1 MTKRFLACLLA
12 LVMLLSVS
20 AATAEVVFP
29 LEEEVTLTA
38 FVLGMEGGVNYESNY
53 VTQWIKE
60 KTNINLKFVYAGSGE
75 DGKTKLNLMLYSNEK
90 LPDVFINT
98 RWSKA
103 ECMLYGQEGIV
114 IPLNQYLEN
123 SPNWNRLNELSPARR
138 GDLTMSDGNIYT
150 YGDDNECFHCSHQAR
165 MWIYQPWVDLLN
177 DGVLPTTTDE
187 LYDFLVKVKTQD
199 PNGNGKAD
207 EIPMTG
213 YLDGWATD
221 PFVFISN
228 SFVQNNNFISNTNP
242 TIAGGFVIDGDKIV
256 YNLKTEAYRDALRY
270 MNKLFKEGLLDSQTY
285 TQTSDQCNAT
295 MDNEEHL
302 VAVMGGGPMPQN
314 ADFWGAR
321 PGQWQKWTLLPPL
334 KGPDGVQLAF
344 TGLDNYFGTCVGLV
358 SSDCEHPEL
367 AVAMFDLL
375 ASEEG
380 NRVQNSGV
388 EGISWK
394 WTDELP
400 SLSGGTS
407 RWVKL
412 IPEKTKEDGTTD
424 WAAYGY
430 DFEDATWDADGA
442 IRCDTAAMRESEG
455 VEDPELNGEAVLYR
469 AALTYHEYA
478 ADVATIVPNMPFTEE
493 QSKLIAEY
501 TLSVDAYA
509 NSATI
514 RFITGDMDIEADWEA
529 YLAELNKMDVD
540 GYVKVMQDAYDA
552 YKASLSK

>member
-1 MTKRFLACLLA
+1 MKRFLVCLLA
-12 LVMLLSVS
+12 LVLALGTAAS
-20 AATAEVVFP
+20 ATAEVTFP
-29 LEEEVTLTA
+29 LEEEITLTA
-38 FVLGMEGGVNYESNY
+38 VVLGMEGGVNYQSSY
-53 VTQWIKE
+53 PVQWIKE
-60 KTNINLKFVYAGSGE
+60 KTNINLEFIYAGSGD
-75 DGKTKLNLMLYSNEK
+75 DGKTKLNLMLYGGDK

-103 ECMLYGQEGIV
+103 ECMLYGQEGLV
-114 IPLNQYLEN
+114 IPLNEYLEN
-123 SPNWNRLNELSPARR
+123 SPNWNKLNELSPARR
-138 GDLTMSDGNIYT
+138 GDLTMSDGNSYT

-177 DGVLPTTTDE
+177 DGVIPSTTDE
-187 LYDFLVKVKTQD
+187 LYDFLVKVKTMD

-228 SFVQNNNFISNTNP
+228 SFVQNNNFISNENP
-242 TIAGGFVIDGDKIV
+242 TIAGGFVINDGKV
-256 YNLKTEAYRDALRY
+256 VFNLASDAYRDALRY
-270 MNKLFKEGLLDSQTY
+270 MNKLYAEGLLDAQTY

-295 MDNEEHL
+295 MDNEDHL

-314 ADFWGAR
+314 GNFWSQQ
-321 PGQWQKWTLLPPL
+321 PGDWQKWTLLPPL
-334 KGPDGVQLAF
+334 KGPDGVQYAF

-358 SSDCEHPEL
+358 SEDCQYPEI

-394 WTDELP
+394 WTDEMK
-400 SLSGGTS
+400 SLSGGQS
-407 RWVKL
+407 KWVKI
-412 IPEKTKEDGTTD
+412 IPEKTKEDGSTD

-430 DFEDATWDADGA
+430 DFESATWDADGA
-442 IRCDTAAMRESEG
+442 IRCDTAAMREGEG
-455 VEDPELNGEAVLYR
+455 VEDPNLNVEAVLYQS
-469 AALTYHEYA
+469 ALVYDEYKY
-478 ADVATIVPNMPFTEE
+478 DVNTIVPNMPYTEE
-493 QSKLIAEY
+493 QSKKISEY
-501 TLSVDAYA
+501 TVSIGAYA

-514 RFITGDMDIEADWEA
+514 RFITGDMNIETDWEA
-529 YLAELNKMDVD
+529 YLAELEKMDLN
-540 GYVKVMQDAYDA
+540 GYIAVMQEAYDA
-552 YKASLSK
+552 YAASMAK

>member
-12 LVMLLSVS
+12 LVMMLSVT

-60 KTNINLKFVYAGSGE
+60 KTNINLDFVYAGSGE
-75 DGKTKLNLMLYSNEK
+75 DGKTKLNLMLYSTEK

-103 ECMLYGQEGIV
+103 ECMLYGQEGVV
-114 IPLNQYLEN
+114 IPLNKYLET
-123 SPNWNRLNELSPARR
+123 SANWNKLNDLSPARL

-150 YGDDNECFHCSHQAR
+150 YGDTNECFHCSHQAR
-165 MWIYQPWVDLLN
+165 MWIYQPWVDSLN
-177 DGVLPTTTDE
+177 DGKIPTTTDE
-187 LYDFLVKVKTQD
+187 LYDFLVKVKTMD

-228 SFVQNNNFISNTNP
+228 AFVQNNNFISNTNP
-242 TIAGGFVIDGDKIV
+242 TIAGGFVVEDGKIV
-256 YNLKTEAYRDALRY
+256 YNLQSAAYRDALRF
-270 MNKLFKEGLLDSQTY
+270 MNKLYKEGLLDSQTY
-285 TQTSDQCNAT
+285 TQTADQCNAT
-295 MDNEEHL
+295 MDNEDHL
-302 VAVMGGGPMPQN
+302 VAVSGGGPMPENDNFWSQQPGEWQN
-314 ADFWGAR
+314 
-321 PGQWQKWTLLPPL
+321 WTLLPPL

-344 TGLDNYFGTCVGLV
+344 TSLDNYFGTCVGLV
-358 SSDCEHPEL
+358 SSECEYPEI

-380 NRVQNSGV
+380 NRVQTSGV

-407 RWVKL
+407 KWVKL
-412 IPEKTKEDGTTD
+412 FPEKTKEDGSTD

-430 DFEDATWDADGA
+430 SFEDATWDADGA
-442 IRCDTAAMRESEG
+442 IRCDTAEMREGEG
-455 VEDPELNGEAVLYR
+455 VENPDLNVEAVLYR
-469 AALTYHEYA
+469 AAQVYHEYA
-478 ADVATIVPNMPFTEE
+478 ADVATIVPNMPYTET
-493 QSKLIAEY
+493 QSKQIAEY
-501 TLSVDAYA
+501 ALSVGAYA

-514 RFITGDMDIEADWEA
+514 RFITGDMDIEADWDA
-529 YLAELNKMDVD
+529 YLAELKKMDVD
-540 GYVKVMQDAYDA
+540 GYVKVMQDAYDS
-552 YKASLSK
+552 YQKSLSK